1 MKKLF
6 TPENY
11 LTGFLTYTLLF
22 ALYFLFTTTDSWRY
36 VLGFIGIVVTF
47 SIFGFVVNKT
57 IEKFSKW
64 KFDT

>member
-11 LTGFLTYTLLF
+11 MTGFLTCTLLF

-57 IEKFSKW
+57 IEKFSK
-64 KFDT
+64 